1 MNKIEA
7 IVRLRRDND
16 FNYEKIKD
24 TFIPASG
31 EVVFVDTARDGLR
44 AKVGDG
50 YSTFSQLQFVD
61 EDLRNMVLQGYF
73 DDNIFYRDDGK
84 NVILAGM
91 VNKLYIDKPTRRIY
105 FFDGTNYIPVTEHIQ
120 TATADTPGVVKLYHT
135 TGQNVDGTMTQ
146 KAITDEL
153 DVRYKTEVVADDELL
168 IFSI

>member
-91 VNKLYIDKPTRRIY
+91 ANKLYIDKPTRRIY
-105 FFDGTNYIPVTEHIQ
+105 FFDGTNYIPVTDRMQ

-135 TGQNVDGTMTQ
+135 TGYNVDGTMTQ

-153 DVRYKTEVVADDELL
+153 DVRYKTEVNADDELL
-168 IFSI
+168 IFTL

>member
-16 FNYEKIKD
+16 FNFEKIKD

-73 DDNIFYRDDGK
+73 DDNIFYRDEGK
-84 NVILAGM
+84 SVILAGM

-105 FFDGTNYIPVTEHIQ
+105 FFDGTNYIPVTDRIQ